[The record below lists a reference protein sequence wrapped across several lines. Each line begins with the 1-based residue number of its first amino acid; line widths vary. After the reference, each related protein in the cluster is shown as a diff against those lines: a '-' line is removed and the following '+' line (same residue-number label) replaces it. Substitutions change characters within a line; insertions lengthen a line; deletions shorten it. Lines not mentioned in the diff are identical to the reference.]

1 MTKFKIYR
9 SFGRPDTRNERVIEA
24 ETLEEAQ
31 EEAWQ
36 YALDMVDSWAEPVE
50 EGTEDE

>member
-9 SFGRPDTRNERVIEA
+9 SFGYSGTESCEVIEA

-50 EGTEDE
+50 EGTEDD

>member
-1 MTKFKIYR
+1 MPKFKIYR
-9 SFGRPDTRNERVIEA
+9 SFGRPDTRNEKVIEA
-24 ETLEEAQ
+24 ETLKEA
-31 EEAWQ
+31 EGEAWE